1 MSDPIDRHEHERALA
16 DVRRRWL
23 ITTASVL
30 GVLAVLFFSALGVG
44 WTLVDRAQEAAP
56 EVIEEIATER
66 RAALET
72 RLLMRSQ
79 EAQALAADLFVFLQ
93 RVWQENAA
101 LHRVRANVQGATTEL
116 RLLTSEVNAAMVSPT
131 QNLGTLLENGPTRA
145 RAVLEYAVAVASEL
159 RRLVPLVLD
168 ALEQAQTAAQ
178 AEGDG
183 AAIGAVL
190 TSMDALLDP
199 FIGANAKLHARWKK
213 LQADVVGW
221 VDRVYADFAQARIEL
236 SGEEL
241 SDEFMRRLRLRVF

>member
-145 RAVLEYAVAVASEL
+145 RAVLDGRDYVIPDDVKALAHPVLRHRILTNFHAESERVTTDQIIDQLLAAVP
-159 RRLVPLVLD
+159 VP
-168 ALEQAQTAAQ
+168 
-178 AEGDG
+178 
-183 AAIGAVL
+183 
-190 TSMDALLDP
+190 
-199 FIGANAKLHARWKK
+199 R
-213 LQADVVGW
+213 
-221 VDRVYADFAQARIEL
+221 
-236 SGEEL
+236 SG
-241 SDEFMRRLRLRVF
+241 M